1 MSKTTVSELKKQ
13 RASQLPVQVTD
24 FTKLI
29 SKITWQQVTPLRFY
43 QLKKK
48 KKKNSR
54 EIKIAAFTY
63 QNTWRHQMKSD
74 RSVFDKSDF
83 HLRAEMRILVFST
96 GVSFSLQRSRGL
108 LLPIWIPSSSS
119 SSSSTLPTVPPPT
132 HVFTIRVKI
141 YSCISISH
149 KSGLNSVNRLKLP

>member
-48 KKKNSR
+48 KKK
-54 EIKIAAFTY
+54 
-63 QNTWRHQMKSD
+63 
-74 RSVFDKSDF
+74 
-83 HLRAEMRILVFST
+83 
-96 GVSFSLQRSRGL
+96 
-108 LLPIWIPSSSS
+108 LP
-119 SSSSTLPTVPPPT
+119 
-132 HVFTIRVKI
+132 
-141 YSCISISH
+141 
-149 KSGLNSVNRLKLP
+149 